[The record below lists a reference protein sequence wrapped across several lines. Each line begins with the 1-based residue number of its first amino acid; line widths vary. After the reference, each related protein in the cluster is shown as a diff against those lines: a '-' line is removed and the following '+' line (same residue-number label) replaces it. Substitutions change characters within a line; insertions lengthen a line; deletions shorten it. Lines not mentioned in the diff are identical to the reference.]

1 MPIPAG
7 NQLAG
12 NPFGESMWGR
22 RQVVESTID
31 DPFKGK
37 CRSCFWNRN
46 LPRCEPAK
54 MITQSGSCPNWRM
67 YKLSDA
73 DKVAEKAKQA
83 GAYLRDKEKR
93 KLTRKQRRKDGRGG
107 A

>member
-1 MPIPAG
+1 MVG
-7 NQLAG
+7 
-12 NPFGESMWGR
+12 
-22 RQVVESTID
+22 D
-31 DPFKGK
+31 DLTGH

-54 MITQSGSCPNWRM
+54 MIAQSGSCQDWRM

-73 DKVAEKAKQA
+73 DKANEKAKQVD
-83 GAYLRDKEKR
+83 GYLKDKERR

>member
-1 MPIPAG
+1 
-7 NQLAG
+7 
-12 NPFGESMWGR
+12 
-22 RQVVESTID
+22 
-31 DPFKGK
+31 
-37 CRSCFWNRN
+37 
-46 LPRCEPAK
+46 
-54 MITQSGSCPNWRM
+54 MIAQSGSCPNWRM

>member
-1 MPIPAG
+1 MV
-7 NQLAG
+7 
-12 NPFGESMWGR
+12 S
-22 RQVVESTID
+22 D
-31 DPFKGK
+31 DPTGK
-37 CRSCFWNRN
+37 CKFCFWNRN

-54 MITQSGSCPNWRM
+54 MIAQSGSCPDWRM
-67 YKLSDA
+67 YKLNDA

-83 GAYLRDKEKR
+83 DGYLKDKERR